1 MKRSFDIEVHCQEG
15 VWDYKNVKVLS
26 MISEDR
32 NSHPYDIFIS
42 YRRKTGADD
51 ARLLQQALKARGFNV
66 FFDYDSLRDGQFD
79 KRIYAAIE
87 EAPFFILMLSEGALD
102 NCVNEDDWV
111 RLEIEHALKHR
122 RKIIPV
128 AVNPSAWTFPEC
140 LPAKIMEGIKNE
152 SISELNKASLFDASI
167 DEIISQRIKSNR
179 SFSNGAIGTHCICD
193 GIMCEEIADNKSM
206 LNRKSFAFKTHAL
219 GCSVEMMVLASI
231 MVCTCAIIIT
241 YYGDQNRRRFAEMSS
256 TVTGASQYN
265 GGCKEDQS
273 SLLEVIDKWVDLA
286 EKSFRRQDYYD
297 MIRCYYEAVNR
308 GYELSE
314 QNICNV
320 KRAYE
325 HEMKLLN
332 SQKTYLKI
340 TENNRSENLDERIK
354 NLNYWYR
361 AVINNKPV
369 LFIK

>member
-1 MKRSFDIEVHCQEG
+1 
-15 VWDYKNVKVLS
+15 
-26 MISEDR
+26 MISEDG
-32 NSHPYDIFIS
+32 NSQPYDIFIS

-102 NCVNEDDWV
+102 NCVNEGDWV
-111 RLEIEHALKHR
+111 RIEIEYALKHK

-167 DEIISQRIKSNR
+167 DEIISQRIKCNR
-179 SFSNGAIGTHCICD
+179 SFSNGAIGTNYNCN
-193 GIMCEEIADNKSM
+193 GIMCEEIIDNKSM

-219 GCSVEMMVLASI
+219 GCSMEMMVLASI

-241 YYGDQNRRRFAEMSS
+241 YCGDRIRKQFDKISS
-256 TVTGASQYN
+256 ATTGASQYN
-265 GGCKEDQS
+265 GGCKESQA
-273 SLLEVIDKWVDLA
+273 SLLEVIDKWVNLA
-286 EKSFRRQDYYD
+286 ESAFTRQDYYD

-325 HEMKLLN
+325 HETKLLN
-332 SQKTYLKI
+332 SQQMYLKI
-340 TENNRSENLDERIK
+340 TENDRIENLDERIR
-354 NLNYWYR
+354 NLNYWYNV
-361 AVINNKPV
+361 VISNKSD